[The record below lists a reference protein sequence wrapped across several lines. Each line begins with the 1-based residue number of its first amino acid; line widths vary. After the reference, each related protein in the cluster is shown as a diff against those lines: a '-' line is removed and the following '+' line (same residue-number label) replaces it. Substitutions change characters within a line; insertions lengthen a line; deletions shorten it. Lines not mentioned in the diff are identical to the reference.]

1 MFYRLMT
8 QSAHW
13 LVGDMP
19 IMMLLQLSYW
29 APVQTLHM
37 LSMRTQF
44 LNGLGYFPSP
54 AIWSVVQ
61 FPRSWNGSIWYHFI
75 VDNCVSTVVE
85 LMGHESF

>member
-44 LNGLGYFPSP
+44 LNGPGYFPSP

-61 FPRSWNGSIWYHFI
+61 FLVLGMVVYGIISLSTI
-75 VDNCVSTVVE
+75 VY
-85 LMGHESF
+85 LLL